1 MLNTS
6 TKQGVPTLRGS
17 SLHAQLRRTY
27 LRSFFMKIHFIYSSL
42 YESVLAEKPI
52 SYTRGSKA
60 AQVVSAIWKKE
71 AEKIERALYA
81 ITGLRFKKKEI
92 DCYLNS
98 RRSFSEPLSLL
109 ISSPLVMR
117 DNLTHELI
125 HILLTQNIDAIKT
138 DLRSF
143 HAAFHTYDFV
153 VRIHILVHAIH
164 LSLAQTIYPSRI
176 KSIRSYAT
184 SKSYRLSWKIVSE
197 KGRENILKMM
207 FGSSSSKN
215 L

>member
-1 MLNTS
+1 
-6 TKQGVPTLRGS
+6 
-17 SLHAQLRRTY
+17 
-27 LRSFFMKIHFIYSSL
+27 MKIHFIYSSL